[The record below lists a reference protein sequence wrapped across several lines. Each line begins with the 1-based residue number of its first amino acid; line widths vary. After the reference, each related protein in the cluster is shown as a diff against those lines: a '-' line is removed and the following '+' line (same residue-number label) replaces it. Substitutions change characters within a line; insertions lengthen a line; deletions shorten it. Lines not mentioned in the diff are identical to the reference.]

1 MKKSLLLLA
10 VTLTA
15 IAPCH
20 ADTWDG
26 VSSDT
31 SWYIE
36 GLQEYHIHNA
46 AQLKGFADLVNNQSQ
61 EFENC
66 TVYLEDDI
74 DLNNKQWT
82 PIGYIGKEFGGKS
95 FCGNFDGQGFSIS
108 NLFIETSKLP
118 YNMGVGNAGFLVQQ
132 QKKFP
137 I

>member
-46 AQLKGFADLVNNQSQ
+46 AQLKGFADLEIINRKN
-61 EFENC
+61 
-66 TVYLEDDI
+66 LKI
-74 DLNNKQWT
+74 AL
-82 PIGYIGKEFGGKS
+82 
-95 FCGNFDGQGFSIS
+95 SI
-108 NLFIETSKLP
+108 LKMI
-118 YNMGVGNAGFLVQQ
+118 
-132 QKKFP
+132 
-137 I
+137 